1 MAWRAEAVVLDVD
14 EGVGRMRL
22 SAWMEWRPFV
32 DVGEGDGRDVERV
45 DMVGKRV
52 EVLELLDKGSV
63 GMVVVEEEE
72 EEVLFVDVEGML
84 ERWSPAER

>member
-1 MAWRAEAVVLDVD
+1 MLDVD

-22 SAWMEWRPFV
+22 SAWMGWRPFV
-32 DVGEGDGRDVERV
+32 DVGDGDGRDVERV

-63 GMVVVEEEE
+63 GTVVVEEE
-72 EEVLFVDVEGML
+72 EEVLFVDAEGIL
-84 ERWSPAER
+84 ERWRPAER